1 MSRANLIFASLIL
14 LLGAEVS
21 ARAQE
26 APERTSLLKSGLLP
40 PGARLGYSAKFLLL
54 ERPFV
59 QQELKLTPAQ
69 LANLKK
75 LQGELDVRLKKQNEE
90 GKEQLRE
97 LRKQGDAQ
105 AYEAALEEQTQRE
118 RADFRLLTSKREEP
132 LLKAL
137 DRRQITRL
145 EQIQLQFESFMAF
158 TRPDVQQRLGLSFLQ
173 VEAIDEIIAEGK
185 DTVTRSAEVP
195 TGVVPPGRLDAEQK
209 KALLESKAGKAQI
222 KKTTEAV
229 VDARRSVM
237 QKIGRQLTRKQRAAY
252 DAMLGEP
259 FDPSKPKPEVK
270 APEAKPS
277 EAPEEKGTQP
287 RE

>member
-1 MSRANLIFASLIL
+1 VSSIPLF
-14 LLGAEVS
+14 GAGIS
-21 ARAQE
+21 TQAQE
-26 APERTSLLKSGLLP
+26 ATERTSILRSGLLP
-40 PGARLGYSAKFLLL
+40 PGVGLGHATKLLLL
-54 ERPFV
+54 EHPFV

-90 GKEQLRE
+90 RREQTRE

-105 AYEAALEEQTQRE
+105 AYDAAIEEQNQKDL
-118 RADFRLLTSKREEP
+118 ADFRLLTSKREEP

-145 EQIQLQFESFMAF
+145 EQIQLQFESFLAF

-173 VEAIDEIIAEGK
+173 VEAIEEIIAEGRN
-185 DTVTRSAEVP
+185 TVTRSAEVP
-195 TGVVPPGRLDAEQK
+195 TGDVPAGRLDAEQK
-209 KALLESKAGKAQI
+209 KAFLESKSGKVQI
-222 KKTTEAV
+222 KKTTDAV
-229 VDARRSVM
+229 LDARRSVM

-259 FDPSKPKPEVK
+259 FDPSKPKPPAS
-270 APEAKPS
+270 APDAKQS
-277 EAPEEKGTQP
+277 ETPKEEPDP
-287 RE
+287 R